1 MMDLHHLPN
10 ARPNEKVYL
19 FLRRHW
25 TAPFEI
31 IFFTVLLYLVPLF
44 GIWYFWSKIEIWL
57 TNLYLGPIIVLAA
70 SVYTLAIWIYAFLE
84 FTDYYLDVWIVS
96 NERIINIE
104 QKGLFTRTA
113 SELHLSAVEDAT
125 SEVKGIIHT
134 FLDYGNVH
142 IQTAGE
148 RTRFIFKNVPHPER
162 VKETIIRLINEGRAR
177 HQREEAKMIAEAEK
191 VVKV

>member
-1 MMDLHHLPN
+1 MMDLNHLPN
-10 ARPNEKVYL
+10 ARPNEKTHL

-25 TAPFEI
+25 AAPLEI
-31 IFFTVLLYLVPLF
+31 IIYTILLYFVPLA
-44 GIWYFWSKIEIWL
+44 GGWYYWETLSKWL
-57 TNLYLGPIIVLAA
+57 TDAYLGPIISVAA
-70 SVYTLAIWIYAFLE
+70 TFYFFAVWLFAFLE
-84 FTDYYLDVWIVS
+84 FTDYYLDVWLVT

-104 QKGLFTRTA
+104 QKGLFTRVA

-148 RTRFIFKNVPHPER
+148 RTRFVFKNIPHPER
-162 VKETIIRLINEGRAR
+162 VKEMIIKLINEGKLQ
-177 HQREEAKMIAEAEK
+177 HQKEEAKMIAEAK
-191 VVKV
+191 